1 MTIQI
6 DGDSLFQIK
15 VNGSP
20 VLRMYFETRSI
31 HSPTDERFAL
41 YQFQEDTSDQKAV
54 EEAMKRASPGANR
67 RVTRIGKP
75 SISSEFFGGDRARA
89 EDLLPEKEVKAK
101 ADISMMTKSS
111 DTIVVQI
118 SAEVGEKK
126 PRIFKLQFQ
135 GKPPADLL
143 KKTIQGKAKKI
154 TSDLG
159 AMTDIQSDLRS
170 IR

>member
-1 MTIQI
+1 MSIQI

-41 YQFQEDTSDQKAV
+41 YQFQEDASDQKAV
-54 EEAMKRASPGANR
+54 EEAIKRASPGAKR
-67 RVTRIGKP
+67 RVTRIGRP

-89 EDLLPEKEVKAK
+89 EDLLPEKEVKAS
-101 ADISMMTKSS
+101 ISMTTAL
-111 DTIVVQI
+111 DTIVVQV

-126 PRIFKLQFQ
+126 PRIFKVPFQ

-143 KKTIQGKAKKI
+143 KKTIQGKAKRI
-154 TSDLG
+154 TADLG
-159 AMTDIQSDLRS
+159 VMANIQSDLRN